1 MDSLSPSAAR
11 LLPRDLRA
19 TYDKVLAGERLS
31 ESDALFLFR
40 HRDLNALGVLANIPR
55 ERKNGNVAT
64 YIRNLYVNYSN
75 HCILSCQF
83 CAFSAKKRDPHA
95 FELSIDAIAEK
106 VKVGLAHGITEVHM
120 VGGLHPTLPASWYLE
135 LLQTLRAL
143 DPNLFLKAF
152 TAIEIRH
159 LADRIFKKPLHET
172 LGLLKDAGLGALT
185 GGGAEIFDQ
194 GVRDTICRGKES
206 AEEWLEV
213 HEVWHGMG
221 MRSTATM
228 LFGHVETLEQ
238 RVEHLR
244 LLRQLQDRTAGFT
257 AFIPFA
263 FVPETTALAHIPPTT
278 AADEL
283 RTLAVSRLYLDN
295 FEHITAYWISFG
307 LPLASIALNYGVDDL
322 HGTIME
328 EKIFHMAGATTPLAQ
343 THSAF
348 EKVIREAGREPVP
361 RDTWYRRLAT
371 AGGPSNAGVGSSNAG
386 VGSSN
391 AGVGS
396 SHAGVGSSHAG
407 VGSSHAGVGQPASEA
422 PREVVSGRE

>member
-1 MDSLSPSAAR
+1 MNSSSPFLER
-11 LLPRDLRA
+11 LLPPDLRPLHQ
-19 TYDKVLAGERLS
+19 KVLAGTRLD
-31 ESDALFLFR
+31 EADALFLLQ
-40 HRDLNALGVLANIPR
+40 HQDLNALGVLANIPR

-95 FELSIDAIAEK
+95 FELSIEQIAAK
-106 VKVGLAHGITEVHM
+106 VSVGLEHGITEVHM

-135 LLQTLRAL
+135 LLKTLRAL
-143 DPNLFLKAF
+143 APDLFLKAF

-159 LADRIFKKPLHET
+159 LADRIFKKPLEET

-194 GVRDTICRGKES
+194 GVRDRICRGKET
-206 AEEWLEV
+206 AQEWLEV
-213 HEVWHGMG
+213 HETWHGMG

-228 LFGHVETLEQ
+228 LFGHVETPEQ

-244 LLRQLQDRTAGFT
+244 LLRSMQDLTGGFT

-263 FVPETTALAHIPPTT
+263 FVPETTELAHLPPTT

-283 RTLAVSRLYLDN
+283 RMLAVSRLFLDN
-295 FEHITAYWISFG
+295 FDHITAYWISFG
-307 LPLASIALNYGVDDL
+307 LPLASLALNYGVDDL

-328 EKIFHMAGATTPLAQ
+328 EKIFHMAGAKTPQAQ
-343 THSAF
+343 SGLAF
-348 EKVIREAGREPVP
+348 EKAIREAGRDPVP
-361 RDTWYRRLAT
+361 RDTWYRRLPA
-371 AGGPSNAGVGSSNAG
+371 AG
-386 VGSSN
+386 
-391 AGVGS
+391 
-396 SHAGVGSSHAG
+396 
-407 VGSSHAGVGQPASEA
+407 A
-422 PREVVSGRE
+422 PLSA